1 MSMNKTWA
9 ISSWISF
16 LISADISN
24 ARCKRAGSDH
34 SHFWASRRADKIR
47 QSRLGRSRL
56 TYSHTSDMA
65 CHIKT
70 TLNIDDTVMNRLR
83 REAARQRKTMSELVE
98 AGLRLLFHSASQPKK
113 KKLRPLPTWHGGKPR
128 VDIADRNAL
137 YDFMEGRR

>member
-1 MSMNKTWA
+1 M
-9 ISSWISF
+9 F
-16 LISADISN
+16 LREPRI
-24 ARCKRAGSDH
+24 ARHHHPYFGAV
-34 SHFWASRRADKIR
+34 RRADKIR

-98 AGLRLLFHSASQPKK
+98 AGLRLLFHSASQSKK